1 MENNIIIYAYNKG
14 YRVLTD
20 GSLINNEGKYLKTLF
35 KNRNYNVTSIRYYG
49 KLKILNVHRLQAYQK
64 FNDKMFV
71 KGVVVRHLNGNS
83 LDNSWDN
90 IGIGT
95 GSENAM
101 DIKEEIRISRATYA
115 SSFTKKHNHEEIVDF
130 HKKENSYKLTME
142 KFNISSKGTLFFI
155 LNKFKEVE

>member
-20 GSLINNEGKYLKTLF
+20 GTLISKHGKKIKTIF
-35 KNRNYNVTSIRYYG
+35 KNEKYNRTAIRYYG
-49 KLKILNVHRLQAYQK
+49 KLKRLDVHRLQAYQK
-64 FNDKMFV
+64 FYDKMFV
-71 KGVVVRHLNGNS
+71 KDIVVRHLNGNP

-95 GSENAM
+95 ASENQM
-101 DIKEEIRISRATYA
+101 DIKQEIRISRATYA
-115 SSFTKKHNHEEIVDF
+115 SSFLKKHNHEEISEF
-130 HKKENSYKLTME
+130 HKNKNSYKLTME